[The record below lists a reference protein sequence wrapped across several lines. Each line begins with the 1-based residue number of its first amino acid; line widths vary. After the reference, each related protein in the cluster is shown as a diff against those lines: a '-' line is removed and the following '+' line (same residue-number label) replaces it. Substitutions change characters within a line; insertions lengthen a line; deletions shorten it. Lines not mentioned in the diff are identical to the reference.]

1 MGKDYYSKYHD
12 EVMGADRGLGERGR
26 KGEENQWKLELHMN
40 ENRLL
45 SILSKKHWLT
55 DSLGVLKKNAL
66 GWRRL
71 LRLAQPFAEGSIRWH
86 ERWQSKSALRPRMES
101 YWVLE
106 PKTKIGLVNG
116 VFSDLLHIFI
126 TTCSC
131 TENDIKYNILYSIK
145 ARWAKNKLLNK

>member
-1 MGKDYYSKYHD
+1 M
-12 EVMGADRGLGERGR
+12 
-26 KGEENQWKLELHMN
+26 
-40 ENRLL
+40 
-45 SILSKKHWLT
+45 
-55 DSLGVLKKNAL
+55 LKKNAL

-86 ERWQSKSALRPRMES
+86 ERWQLKSALGPRMES

-145 ARWAKNKLLNK
+145 AR